1 MKGCVGLGTNNLE
14 LAANFYEQLLNE
26 IDITRQVEVSG
37 SPAGARAV
45 YFVSEQGVELVVNK
59 PWDGQRATPGN
70 GTMVALRVDSRK
82 KIKALHSL
90 AIRLGGT
97 DEGAPGPRGPG
108 NFYAGYFRD
117 LDGNKL
123 AFFTDKEPEDRSL
136 PRDT

>member
-14 LAANFYEQLLNE
+14 LAANFYEQLLNKLG
-26 IDITRQVEVSG
+26 IVRQLEVSG

-45 YFVSEQGVELVVNK
+45 YFASEEGVELVVNE
-59 PWDGQRATPGN
+59 PWDGKLATPGN

-90 AIRLGGT
+90 AIRLGAT
-97 DEGAPGPRGPG
+97 DEGSPGPRGSA

-123 AFFTDKEPEDRSL
+123 AFFTDKALEDL
-136 PRDT
+136 L